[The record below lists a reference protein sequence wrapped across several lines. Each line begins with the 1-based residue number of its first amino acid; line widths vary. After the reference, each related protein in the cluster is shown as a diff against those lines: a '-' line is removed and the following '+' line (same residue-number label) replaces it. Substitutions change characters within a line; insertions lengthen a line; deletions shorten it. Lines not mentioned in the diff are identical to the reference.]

1 MRTSIKTQ
9 RLPLTG
15 HLLSTTKLF
24 AISFISLLGCL
35 SARTEPIHTPG
46 SPTPAALSTL
56 PTVIV
61 SGDESLTLPN
71 SIVMLYGTG
80 TAAAGHTI
88 VSHVWTKTSGGAATI
103 TSPAADN
110 TSVSGLAKGSYTF
123 LFTVTDNA
131 GQKAS
136 ASVLITVYAPSAP
149 PVVKVSS
156 PQTITL
162 PTSSVT
168 LSGSATAAT
177 GRSII
182 SQTWT
187 KISGGA
193 ATIISP
199 ASNTTAVSGLVPGTY
214 TFALNVLDNGG
225 LRASGTVLITVLAAS
240 TPPTLKVSGA
250 QTITLPASTVTL
262 TGSATAETG
271 HTIASW
277 LWTKTSGLAGIT
289 ITSASSATTTVT
301 GLAKGT
307 YTFLLTVTDNTKLTA
322 SATVTITVNAA
333 PVTTSSSTAPSTP
346 PTLKVGGAQTITL
359 PTSTVT
365 LTGSATAETGHTIAS
380 WLWTKTSGLAGITIT
395 SASSATTTV
404 TGLAKGTYTFLL
416 TVTDN
421 TKLTASGSVT
431 ITVDAAAPVVTP
443 PVTTPPVTTP
453 PVVTPPVVT
462 PPVTTP
468 PTTTSKYSV
477 ANGEYANFILD
488 NTTQTLYGAR
498 NNQIG
503 TGSVSGNPASP
514 TLCQFPTANTKIAFV
529 AAGLHTATCIDTHGN
544 VYFTGPNEDGS
555 MGNGTTS
562 GSTNSFVQVSTD
574 DKGDAFTNVQY
585 LTMGSSIFT
594 GGAGYGAIVYAIKTD
609 GTLWVWGNT
618 SGGYAGN
625 GTYGGVVTR
634 PTQITSFPAGTVI
647 TKIVVQSIVIALD
660 SKGNVWTWAGNGGD
674 NCLLGNTSRANYET
688 PQILSLPSAA
698 KDIAGGGLWSYA
710 LLTNGSLY
718 GWGLYLGYMGV
729 GATASSGWTIQP
741 SPILLDDDL
750 DLPSPIAHISC
761 NTTSTYAILTN
772 GTLWAW
778 GASECGQ
785 IGNGQDI
792 DYAKYTTDPAPY
804 GGVIPAPY
812 AWNWDL
818 STAQLQQH
826 KPMQIGPGL
835 DNFVALSEG
844 TADVFY
850 KFAVDAN
857 GQLYSWGRNK
867 TGILGNGVMEG
878 DYVLGTLGA
887 MYPNSFDVPWITAVN
902 PFELTETIYSSSPLC
917 ISKPGSNYCN
927 VFSIPLNTPP
937 VASPGSNQTVAGPTA
952 VLDGTASK
960 DNEAIVYYIWSQ
972 VSGPNQATISI
983 PSGAKANLLGLT
995 KGVYVFQL
1003 KVIDNGWMSDSA
1015 KVTITVLN
1023 TNAAATNTDTL
1034 DFSSASLTNTDSTMA
1049 GKAFAIYP
1057 NPVTDQFTLVIG
1069 NKYMGVTN
1077 VQLIDAIGVIRHQ
1090 YSFIK
1095 DLQTMQYN
1103 VSASDLPRGIYF
1115 LRAQL
1120 GTWTGTLKMVK
1131 N

>member
-322 SATVTITVNAA
+322 S
-333 PVTTSSSTAPSTP
+333 
-346 PTLKVGGAQTITL
+346 
-359 PTSTVT
+359 
-365 LTGSATAETGHTIAS
+365 
-380 WLWTKTSGLAGITIT
+380 
-395 SASSATTTV
+395 
-404 TGLAKGTYTFLL
+404 
-416 TVTDN
+416 
-421 TKLTASGSVT
+421 GSVT

-443 PVTTPPVTTP
+443 PVTTPPVT
-453 PVVTPPVVT
+453 TPPVVT

>member
-322 SATVTITVNAA
+322 S
-333 PVTTSSSTAPSTP
+333 
-346 PTLKVGGAQTITL
+346 
-359 PTSTVT
+359 
-365 LTGSATAETGHTIAS
+365 
-380 WLWTKTSGLAGITIT
+380 
-395 SASSATTTV
+395 
-404 TGLAKGTYTFLL
+404 
-416 TVTDN
+416 
-421 TKLTASGSVT
+421 GSVT
-431 ITVDAAAPVVTP
+431 ITVDAAPVVTPPVTTP